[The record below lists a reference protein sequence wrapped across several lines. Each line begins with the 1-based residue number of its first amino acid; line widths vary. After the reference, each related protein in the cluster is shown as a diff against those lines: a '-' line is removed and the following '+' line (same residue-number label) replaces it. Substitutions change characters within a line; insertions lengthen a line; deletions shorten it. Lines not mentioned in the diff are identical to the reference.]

1 MTNPFDDRLDD
12 ARNDRAPTTRL
23 QRPETAHASSSHLS
37 HLPPN
42 PALNK
47 HTPTIRTIRTHP
59 NEETIPRNLAN
70 MTDEE
75 WLRSRRQ
82 FLNLDFQYRI
92 GRDEDGEKCL

>member
-12 ARNDRAPTTRL
+12 EEMIEHPQPASNAQKPPMQAPCTSPTCH
-23 QRPETAHASSSHLS
+23 QTPLS
-37 HLPPN
+37 T
-42 PALNK
+42 K
-47 HTPTIRTIRTHP
+47 HTPTVRTIRTHP

-70 MTDEE
+70 LTDEE

-82 FLNLDFQYRI
+82 FLNLDCQYRI